1 MMKFIIQHEPQP
13 TETKFKLRD
22 DITWSVIDEE
32 MLQLPRRELTKEE
45 INEWTK
51 NVMKRIF

>member
-1 MMKFIIQHEPQP
+1 MMKALIEYEPVP
-13 TETKFKLRD
+13 NNTKFKLRD
-22 DITWSVIDEE
+22 DITWSVVEEE

-51 NVMKRIF
+51 NIMKRIF